1 MSSLL
6 DNLADPNYTYHKGPE
21 CTVALAMRQ
30 MDKATLATFQAALDN
45 PAAPSTQIAL
55 AVQQLG
61 YQVRYEA
68 LQRHRRGACRCGVA

>member
-6 DNLADPNYTYHKGPE
+6 NKLADPHYTYRKGPE

-30 MDKATLATFQAALDN
+30 MDKATLATCQAALDN
-45 PAAPSTQIAL
+45 AAAPSTQIAKAL
-55 AVQQLG
+55 QELG
-61 YQVRYEA
+61 FAVRYEA